1 MEGRIFAK
9 SYAFYLNMQEEK
21 KKRSFHVAVTADTV
35 AWDPVRLKPDLVENP
50 TGQTAPTESAEVT
63 KVVWGLD
70 GLG

>member
-1 MEGRIFAK
+1 
-9 SYAFYLNMQEEK
+9 MQEEK

>member
-1 MEGRIFAK
+1 
-9 SYAFYLNMQEEK
+9 MQEEK

-35 AWDPVRLKPDLVENP
+35 AWDTVRLKPDLVENT
-50 TGQTAPTESAEVT
+50 TGQTAPAASAEVT